1 VNKKIVNTKIRKRKK
16 ESEKIR
22 LKKAKKKERNLP
34 SHGVEQKTQWFRG
47 WDAELERYHHLYNPD
62 APTTKPLGR
71 R

>member
-16 ESEKIR
+16 EPEKIR
-22 LKKAKKKERNLP
+22 LEKAKKKRNLP
-34 SHGVEQKTQWFRG
+34 SHRVEQKTQWFRG
-47 WDAELERYHHLYNPD
+47 WNAELERYPYLYNPD